1 LSIDIPHF
9 RIITK
14 LGEGAGSVIYL
25 GRDIRNGAR
34 YAIKHVKLH
43 TPDDMRFVD
52 QLKDEYE
59 CGRLLDH
66 PVIRKVFELR
76 YVRRRLRINSAML
89 FMEYVDG
96 MPMNAPEFSRPIP
109 ELLRLFIRAAEGLTA
124 MHKAGF
130 VHADLKPGNTLVT
143 AAGEV
148 KLIDLGQAS
157 RAYHAKSRIQGTIDY
172 IAPEQASRDILD
184 PRTDVFGLGATLYRL
199 LTGKAIPTDMNQHVS
214 MLTTRWLG
222 KSIQE
227 RDEELAPVPLPAA
240 IERFIEACCHKEP
253 ARRLPD
259 MRAVIERLDMLRTIM
274 LKHERQAA
282 AAAAERRH
290 THRRVSSSGRA
301 RH

>member
-9 RIITK
+9 RIVTK

-25 GRDIRNGAR
+25 GRDIRSGAR
-34 YAIKHVKLH
+34 YAIKHVKVH

-59 CGRLLDH
+59 SGRLLDH

-76 YVRRRLRINSAML
+76 YVRRRLRIKSGML

-96 MPMNAPEFSRPIP
+96 VPMNAPEFSRPIP
-109 ELLRLFIRAAEGLTA
+109 ELLRLFMQAAEGLTA

-130 VHADLKPGNTLVT
+130 VHADLKPGNLLVT
-143 AAGEV
+143 GTQDV
-148 KLIDLGQAS
+148 KLIDLGQSS
-157 RAYHAKSRIQGTIDY
+157 RAYQAKSRIQGTIDY

-199 LTGKAIPTDMNQHVS
+199 LTGKPIPTDMNQNVS

-222 KSIQE
+222 KKVEE
-227 RDEELAPVPLPAA
+227 RDEELAAVPLPTA

-259 MRAVIERLDMLRTIM
+259 MKAVIERLDLVRTIM
-274 LKHERQAA
+274 LKRDGETAPGA
-282 AAAAERRH
+282 PAE
-290 THRRVSSSGRA
+290 GRA
-301 RH
+301 VTPRLSS